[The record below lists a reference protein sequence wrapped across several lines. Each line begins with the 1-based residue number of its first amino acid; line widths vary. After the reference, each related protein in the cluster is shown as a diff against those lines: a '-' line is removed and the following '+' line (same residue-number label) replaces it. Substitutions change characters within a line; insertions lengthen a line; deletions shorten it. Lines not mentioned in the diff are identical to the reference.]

1 MKKYSAGKFVQFL
14 NIIPLTYKDFQ
25 RNMLI
30 INFFFFFRLEKELLG
45 RYFSTYQGRLAE
57 SGIMDIVNE
66 NQQKFEPNAVIV
78 DRAYENLNSEF
89 VDNLD
94 AHSQI
99 KNDETGEPICSQ
111 DTEPTE

>member
-1 MKKYSAGKFVQFL
+1 
-14 NIIPLTYKDFQ
+14 
-25 RNMLI
+25 
-30 INFFFFFRLEKELLG
+30 
-45 RYFSTYQGRLAE
+45 
-57 SGIMDIVNE
+57 MDIVNE